1 MSDYAPIVLFVY
13 NRLNH
18 TKQTIEALKKNLK
31 ADQSELYIYSDGA
44 KDKDNFEKVTLVRN
58 YINNIDGFKNIKI
71 IEREENFGL
80 AKSIIDGVGKV
91 LDLHVKIIV

>member
-31 ADQSELYIYSDGA
+31 AANNENTLLLETADDNYLYFIDKSLPFSNQVIYKDDNECLLNVRKIYTDRLLHELDI
-44 KDKDNFEKVTLVRN
+44 
-58 YINNIDGFKNIKI
+58 INSMRILKLI
-71 IEREENFGL
+71 
-80 AKSIIDGVGKV
+80 
-91 LDLHVKIIV
+91 